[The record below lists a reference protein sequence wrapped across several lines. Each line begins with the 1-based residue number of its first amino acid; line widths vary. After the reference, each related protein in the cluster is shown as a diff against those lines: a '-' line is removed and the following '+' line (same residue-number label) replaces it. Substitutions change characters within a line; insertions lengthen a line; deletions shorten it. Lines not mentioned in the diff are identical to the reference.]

1 MAPTVA
7 TRTLLAVML
16 GVGLVGCLD
25 AARADAWDLVVVLG
39 LLVVAVVALL
49 VSVTFGRPLVTARAD
64 LVRWI
69 ARRAAISGESPGAVV
84 DRALAA
90 YRSGLTGDGDGADDA
105 DRGG

>member
-16 GVGLVGCLD
+16 GVALVGCLD